1 MVQRRRSKKRA
12 RRAAARPAV
21 LSAYVIDERR
31 TPDAGGAVVHVRA
44 EGARGRQNAR
54 ARARIMMCAVVFV
67 VVFAGLAGR
76 LAFVSFG
83 QPHAARAYAAGGGAP
98 APSVEIVDRN
108 GALLAT
114 DLPMIA
120 LEAAGREVWDPRE
133 TALKLAGVLDGLDA
147 EWLERR
153 LREGRYVE
161 VRAEVTPAEREAIF
175 NLGLPGVRFD
185 ARMTRF
191 YPQADLA
198 AHVVGHGEPGKG
210 GVMGLERLA
219 SAWRGPGPLVASL
232 DIRIQQI
239 VEEELAAAMRRFS
252 AEAAWGAVMDVA
264 TGEVIALAS
273 LPDFD
278 PNAPGAAPADFRRNR
293 AVYDRYELGS
303 AFKAITAAAA
313 VDAGVAEEG
322 SVYDAR
328 GVFRI
333 ADWTISDFRGE
344 NRELTLSEVVQHSS
358 NIGIARVAADLGG
371 ERQRAY
377 LRKLGLFEALPVEL
391 RENRAPELPARWGPV
406 ETATIAYGHGISVT
420 PLHLLAAFSAVV
432 NGGVYRAPTFLAAD
446 GERAGAP
453 VFSPEASKV
462 MRRILRRV
470 VVDGSAT
477 YAEAAG
483 YYPIGKTATADK
495 PSASGGYRANARISS
510 FVGAIPGHAPRYA
523 FLVSL
528 DEPQPIE
535 ETHGYATA
543 GWNAA
548 PTFSAI
554 VERAA
559 PLLGVAPVNEA
570 TALAAFVGA
579 DAYREARAPTPGPTL
594 SKSAAP
600 RSAPTT
606 TNGPAA
612 GIPAFGEALQ

>member
-1 MVQRRRSKKRA
+1 MLQRSLFQRLTPRRRRNGCF
-12 RRAAARPAV
+12 AASRPA
-21 LSAYVIDERR
+21 AYVIDERAA
-31 TPDAGGAVVHVRA
+31 PAAEGALVHVRA

-54 ARARIMMCAVVFV
+54 ARSRIMMCAVVFV
-67 VVFAGLAGR
+67 AVFAGLAGR

-83 QPHAARAYAAGGGAP
+83 QPHAARAYAGGGGAP
-98 APSVEIVDRN
+98 APAMEIVDRN

-120 LEAAGREVWDPRE
+120 LEVAGREVWDPRE
-133 TALKLAGVLDGLDA
+133 TAQKLAGVLPDLDA
-147 EWLERR
+147 DWLEGR

-161 VRAEVTPAEREAIF
+161 ARAEVTPAEREAIF

-185 ARMTRF
+185 ARSTRF

-198 AHVVGHGEPGKG
+198 AHLVGHGEPGKG

-219 SAWRGPGPLVASL
+219 SLRRGPGPLVASVDL
-232 DIRIQQI
+232 RIQQI
-239 VEEELAAAMRRFS
+239 TEEELAATMERFG
-252 AEAAWGAVMDVA
+252 AKAAWGAVMDVA
-264 TGEVIALAS
+264 SGEVIALAS

-278 PNAPGAAPADFRRNR
+278 PNKPGAAPADFRRNR

-303 AFKAITAAAA
+303 AFKALTAAAA
-313 VDAGVAEEG
+313 LDAGVAQEG

-358 NIGIARVAADLGG
+358 NIGMAQVAADLGT
-371 ERQRAY
+371 ERQKAY

-432 NGGVYRAPTFLAAD
+432 NGGVYRAPTFLASD
-446 GERAGAP
+446 EDRPGEA
-453 VFSPEASKV
+453 VFSPGASKV

-510 FVGAIPGHAPRYA
+510 FVGAIPGYAPRYA
-523 FLVSL
+523 FIVSF
-528 DEPQPIE
+528 DEPQPLE

-548 PTFSAI
+548 PAFAKI

-579 DAYREARAPTPGPTL
+579 DAWREARAATGVTG
-594 SKSAAP
+594 
-600 RSAPTT
+600 REE
-606 TNGPAA
+606 G
-612 GIPAFGEALQ
+612 LQ